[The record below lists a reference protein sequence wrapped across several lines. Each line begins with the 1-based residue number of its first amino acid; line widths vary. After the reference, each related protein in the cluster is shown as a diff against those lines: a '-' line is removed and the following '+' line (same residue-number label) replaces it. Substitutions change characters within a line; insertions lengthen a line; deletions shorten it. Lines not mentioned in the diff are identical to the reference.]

1 MENDNNRNTIAFV
14 AIALVLVVA
23 YQIFIAG
30 PAAKRAEAQ
39 RAVAAAAQTQAPA
52 APTVTHLTRNQALA
66 QTPRVQINTP
76 TLQGSISLVGARIDD
91 LFLRQY
97 KASLDK
103 GAPPVE
109 LLRPSGAE
117 HAYFVMTGWQGVA
130 GAPGPSSVWT
140 QTGGGALSVDQ
151 PVMLTFSSPGLV
163 FQRTIAIDKQYM
175 FTVTDTVT
183 NQGAAPVSLIPN
195 GVVQRDDIP
204 AGLGANNIVHEGG
217 IGILDKQLREEKY
230 GAWKKKGDE
239 HFDAVTGWLG
249 ITDKYWMASL
259 IPPAA
264 EKVNADFKV
273 APTEG
278 LNVYAASY
286 TGAPVTIAA
295 GQARSFSTR
304 LFAGPKSRSLLNSY
318 ADVPRFEDAIDWGH
332 LYPLTKLI
340 HSMLDYF
347 HKIAFGQNFGL
358 AIMMLTVA
366 IRLVMFPLANKSYE
380 MGVKMKKL
388 QPQLQE
394 LQKKNKDDPAAQQK
408 EMMAL
413 YAKEKVNPIT
423 GCFPIFLQI
432 PVFYTLTK
440 LFTVTID
447 MRQAPFFGWIHD
459 LTAPDPSTIWN
470 LFGIIPWDVFHT
482 PWVVAAI
489 GLPFV
494 GQIIGTVLHV
504 GVWPLAY
511 GASLWLSQSMT
522 PQTGIDPTQ
531 QMIFKLMP
539 ILFTFI
545 LAQYAVG
552 LLIYWTWSGLITI
565 IQQYIIMRRFKVE
578 NPIDDFIGRITGKPA
593 TTR

>member
-14 AIALVLVVA
+14 AIALVLVLA
-23 YQIFIAG
+23 YQFFITG
-30 PAAKRAEAQ
+30 PAQKRAEAQ
-39 RAVAAAAQTQAPA
+39 RQQAAAAQVQAPA
-52 APTVTHLTRNQALA
+52 VQVATHLTRDAALA
-66 QTPRVQINTP
+66 KTPRIQISTP
-76 TLQGSISLVGARIDD
+76 TLQGSISLVGARLDD

-117 HAYFVMTGWQGVA
+117 HAYFVMNGWQGIV
-130 GAPGPSSVWT
+130 GPDSVWT
-140 QTGGGALSVDQ
+140 QTAGGVLSVGA
-151 PVMLTFSSPGLV
+151 PVTLSFTNGGLS
-163 FQRTIAIDKQYM
+163 FERTIAIDKQYM
-175 FTVTDTVT
+175 FTITDTVT
-183 NQGAAPVSLIPN
+183 NQSAGPVSLVPN
-195 GVVQRDDIP
+195 GTVQRDDIP
-204 AGLGANNIVHEGG
+204 PGLGANNIVHEGG
-217 IGILDKQLREEKY
+217 IGMLDRVLKEEKY

-239 HFDAVTGWLG
+239 RFDAVHGWLG
-249 ITDKYWMASL
+249 VTDKYWMAAL

-264 EKVNADFKV
+264 ETIAADFKV
-273 APTEG
+273 QPVSSV
-278 LNVYAASY
+278 NVYAASY

-295 GQARSFSTR
+295 GEARSYSTR
-304 LFAGPKSRSLLNSY
+304 LFAGPKVRGLLNSY
-318 ADVPRFEDAIDWGH
+318 ADVPKFEDAIDWGH
-332 LYPLTKLI
+332 LFPLTKLI

-347 HKIAFGQNFGL
+347 HRIAPWKNFGL

-482 PWVVAAI
+482 PWVSAAI
-489 GLPFV
+489 ALPFV
-494 GQIIGTVLHV
+494 GTIIGTVLHV

-511 GASLWLSQSMT
+511 GFSLWLSQSMT

-565 IQQYIIMRRFKVE
+565 LQQYIIMRRFKVE
-578 NPIDDFIGRITGKPA
+578 NPIDDFIGRITGKPQA
-593 TTR
+593 AG